1 MKKPETWKDY
11 FKNKKNNNNTN
22 HSWIICGGRGKRNVR
37 TLIRTLSGECFYEP
51 IYILYKCKKC
61 KITAKKY
68 ISGELIVEDKYR
80 NLTCNEIIIK
90 SIIE

>member
-1 MKKPETWKDY
+1 MNKPKTWKDY
-11 FKNKKNNNNTN
+11 FKNKKNNNTN
-22 HSWIICGGRGKRNVR
+22 HSWIICGGKGKRSV
-37 TLIRTLSGECFYEP
+37 RTLSGECFDEP

-68 ISGELIVEDKYR
+68 ISEELIIEEKYK

-90 SIIE
+90 FIIE